1 MNPVATGFG
10 YLHSDIEI
18 AVTEIYEGVKFLVRC
33 VEIVERKTKFTAH
46 MNAILK
52 VNL

>member
-10 YLHSDIEI
+10 YLHDDIEI
-18 AVTEIYEGVKFLVRC
+18 VVTGIYEGFKSLVRC

-46 MNAILK
+46 MNAISK